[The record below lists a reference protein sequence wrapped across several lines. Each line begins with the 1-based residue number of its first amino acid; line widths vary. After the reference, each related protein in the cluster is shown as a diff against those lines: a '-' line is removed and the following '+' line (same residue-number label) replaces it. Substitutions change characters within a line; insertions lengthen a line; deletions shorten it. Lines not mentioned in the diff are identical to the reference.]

1 VRWMAGA
8 AGGAIVGRRKSLLVR
23 AYQEHKKAV
32 AARERERERAV
43 KEYVRNQERIAREA
57 AAEQTAASRAAEKQ
71 RLAEGRAAEHA
82 AKAQE
87 RERKAAAAAAQRD
100 RVAAERAARNRER
113 ERAAA
118 AAAVQKVERDR
129 VRATEVAERDR
140 LAGER
145 ETARAAVEEQHA
157 LARART
163 EAVASTVAG
172 FDEVLHGRA
181 VELRGHAQEVGS
193 SFDGG
198 GPEAF
203 AAAVDAE
210 LARSR
215 YPHGVVVGV
224 TTRFHPESRELV
236 VECELPRQDVV
247 PRAVA
252 YRYRVREEEM
262 RAEPRKEGEVR
273 RIYREL
279 VARVALRVVAE
290 VFYAAPVPLVGTV
303 VLNGFVSARDRA
315 TGQPVR
321 PCVVSL
327 VATRESVEEL
337 VLDEP
342 ELDPVLCL
350 GHLHA
355 IVSPHPYDLEPVKP
369 VVYFDPSR
377 YKLIDEVGAV
387 AGLDHRLDLLSLS
400 AVEFEYLIQRLFE
413 AYGLKSWVRNTRAS
427 KDEGVDA
434 VAFNE
439 DPVVGGVCVIQAKR
453 WKDVVG
459 LESVHALAGVMGD
472 KQATR
477 GILVTTSWFGK
488 ASIDFVN
495 RHGRMQLIDGRN
507 LKAMLTE
514 HLHLD
519 VLISLPKL
527 PRGWDRHDVS

>member
-1 VRWMAGA
+1 M
-8 AGGAIVGRRKSLLVR
+8 
-23 AYQEHKKAV
+23 YEEHKKA
-32 AARERERERAV
+32 AAAQARERERSV
-43 KEYVRNQERIAREA
+43 KEYLRNQEQIVRET
-57 AAEQTAASRAAEKQ
+57 AAEQASAARAAEQ
-71 RLAEGRAAEHA
+71 ERQAATREAEQL
-82 AKAQE
+82 AKA
-87 RERKAAAAAAQRD
+87 RERD
-100 RVAAERAARNRER
+100 RKV
-113 ERAAA
+113 
-118 AAAVQKVERDR
+118 AAAVAEKAERDR
-129 VRATEVAERDR
+129 VRAAVAVERER
-140 LAGER
+140 LARER
-145 ETARAAVEEQHA
+145 ELAKSAVEQQHA
-157 LARART
+157 SARART
-163 EAVASTVAG
+163 ETVAAMVAG
-172 FDEVLHGRA
+172 FGEVLLSRA
-181 VELRGHAQEVGS
+181 VELRGRAQEVGR
-193 SFDGG
+193 SFDRG
-198 GPEAF
+198 GPAAF
-203 AAAVDAE
+203 CVALDGAV
-210 LARSR
+210 ARSR
-215 YPHGVVVGV
+215 YPEGVVVGV
-224 TTRFHPESRELV
+224 STRFFPESREV
-236 VECELPRQDVV
+236 VVDCELPRQDVV

-252 YRYRVREEEM
+252 YRYRVREKDV
-262 RAEPRKEGEVR
+262 RAEPRKEGDVR

-290 VFYAAPVPLVGTV
+290 VFDAAPAPLVDSV
-303 VLNGFVSARDRA
+303 VFNGSVSARDRA

-327 VATRESVEEL
+327 VATRDAVEGL

-369 VVYFDPSR
+369 VTYFDPTR
-377 YKLIDEVGAV
+377 YKLIDEVGSV

-413 AYGLKSWVRNTRAS
+413 AVGMKSWVRNTRAS

-434 VAFNE
+434 VAVNE
-439 DPVVGGVCVIQAKR
+439 DPLVGGVCVIQAKR

-477 GILVTTSWFGK
+477 GILVATSWFGK

-514 HLHLD
+514 HLQLD

-527 PRGWDRHDVS
+527 PRGWDRHDIT

>member
-1 VRWMAGA
+1 
-8 AGGAIVGRRKSLLVR
+8 
-23 AYQEHKKAV
+23 
-32 AARERERERAV
+32 
-43 KEYVRNQERIAREA
+43 
-57 AAEQTAASRAAEKQ
+57 
-71 RLAEGRAAEHA
+71 
-82 AKAQE
+82 
-87 RERKAAAAAAQRD
+87 
-100 RVAAERAARNRER
+100 
-113 ERAAA
+113 
-118 AAAVQKVERDR
+118 
-129 VRATEVAERDR
+129 
-140 LAGER
+140 
-145 ETARAAVEEQHA
+145 
-157 LARART
+157 
-163 EAVASTVAG
+163 
-172 FDEVLHGRA
+172 
-181 VELRGHAQEVGS
+181 
-193 SFDGG
+193 
-198 GPEAF
+198 
-203 AAAVDAE
+203 
-210 LARSR
+210 
-215 YPHGVVVGV
+215 
-224 TTRFHPESRELV
+224 
-236 VECELPRQDVV
+236 VV

-252 YRYRVREEEM
+252 YRYRVREKDV
-262 RAEPRKEGEVR
+262 RAEPRKEGDVR

-290 VFYAAPVPLVGTV
+290 VFDAAPAPLVDSV
-303 VLNGFVSARDRA
+303 VFNGSVSARDRA

-327 VATRESVEEL
+327 VATRDAVEGL

-369 VVYFDPSR
+369 VTYFDPTR
-377 YKLIDEVGAV
+377 YKLIDEVGSV

-413 AYGLKSWVRNTRAS
+413 AVGMKSWVRNTRAS

-434 VAFNE
+434 VAVNE
-439 DPVVGGVCVIQAKR
+439 DPLVGGVCVIQAKR

-477 GILVTTSWFGK
+477 GILVATSWFGK

-514 HLHLD
+514 HLQLD

-527 PRGWDRHDVS
+527 PRGWDRHDIT